1 MFKSYEE
8 ESSYLSTHLILHL
21 SPTPII
27 FLLQE
32 SPFIFE
38 SYLLLLV
45 PMFLKYS
52 CYLDKDSNELTRDM
66 VINADISHYTYV
78 CILLSKTLSSCHIHW
93 ETNPS
98 LNQRDEYKE
107 TQCDRHITAIMPK

>member
-8 ESSYLSTHLILHL
+8 ESSYLSTHLILQL

-27 FLLQE
+27 FLLQG

-45 PMFLKYS
+45 PMFLSK
-52 CYLDKDSNELTRDM
+52 
-66 VINADISHYTYV
+66 
-78 CILLSKTLSSCHIHW
+78 ILMLFG
-93 ETNPS
+93 
-98 LNQRDEYKE
+98 QR
-107 TQCDRHITAIMPK
+107 